1 MTQKSKQGTTVDF
14 VQSGYG
20 VGTTVRH
27 PLEIGNNNMKMTRF
41 DANMAS
47 SKFQTIG

>member
-1 MTQKSKQGTTVDF
+1 MSQKSKQGTSVEF

-27 PLEIGNNNMKMTRF
+27 PLEIGNNMKMTRF